1 MRVKQDHDSA
11 DLLNGEL
18 DFGCPQLAVANPS
31 EPVIDLGPN
40 YLTSLYRF
48 ISAAASSGLSP
59 SSQSSPLSTRS
70 I

>member
-11 DLLNGEL
+11 DLLYGEL

-40 YLTSLYRF
+40 YLLVV
-48 ISAAASSGLSP
+48 AQASRRAGG
-59 SSQSSPLSTRS
+59 
-70 I
+70 